1 MVNARATN
9 NNKKRSATTKIQGKP
24 SKSLKKADPVEEI
37 EQDQDGDNESEGLFD
52 NLDEEMDPSAM
63 DDIINQLE
71 GGSQSEEEEEND
83 DEDESEGDIEEV
95 EEEEEEDKMEEV
107 EEEEEEEVPNTLE
120 QQSTAKRFRDSY
132 MTKMTQAF
140 GSDLD
145 IIRQE
150 PNLSGP
156 RLNILINSL
165 EAGIDIFS
173 TLEQEIILADETKTA
188 AAV

>member
-1 MVNARATN
+1 MVNARAT

-24 SKSLKKADPVEEI
+24 SKNLKKADPVEEI
-37 EQDQDGDNESEGLFD
+37 SQNQDEESENEGLFD

-63 DDIINQLE
+63 DSIINQLE
-71 GGSQSEEEEEND
+71 GGESQSEEEEE
-83 DEDESEGDIEEV
+83 EEEV
-95 EEEEEEDKMEEV
+95 V
-107 EEEEEEEVPNTLE
+107 SEEEEEEEVQEDDNMEEEEEAPSSLE

-132 MTKMTQAF
+132 MTKVTQAF

-173 TLEQEIILADETKTA
+173 TLEQEIILADEEK
-188 AAV
+188 